1 MFFMKIFGNRIE
13 NILNIYRKSGN
24 TKKVNK
30 TQQTKKPDQ
39 VNISNT
45 ARDCQFAIN
54 EVKKLPEIRTE
65 KVEEIK
71 RQIQTGTY
79 EINADK
85 IAEKIIESVNIDM
98 KI

>member
-1 MFFMKIFGNRIE
+1 MKIFGNRIE
-13 NILNIYRKSGN
+13 NILNIYRNNGN

-30 TQQTKKPDQ
+30 AQQSKKPDQ
-39 VNISNT
+39 VNISNM
-45 ARDCQFAIN
+45 ARDCQFAKN
-54 EVKKLPEIRTE
+54 EVKKLPDIRTE

-85 IAEKIIESVNIDM
+85 IAEKIVESSKIDI
-98 KI
+98 KL